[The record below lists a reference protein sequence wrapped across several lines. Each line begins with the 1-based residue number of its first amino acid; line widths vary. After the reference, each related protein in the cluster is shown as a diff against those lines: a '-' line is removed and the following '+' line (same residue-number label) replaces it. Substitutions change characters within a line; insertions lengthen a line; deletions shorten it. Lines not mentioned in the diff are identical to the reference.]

1 VTIAVT
7 TPTGHVGSHVVRLLL
22 QAGVRP
28 TVLIRDPA
36 RLDVSIRSRVDARRG
51 DLDDA
56 GFVRE
61 ATRDARALYW
71 VDPTDLGADDPNEV
85 SARLGGHA
93 ADAVRANGIPHV
105 VFQSSIGAEHRHGAG
120 LIDGLARVE
129 EQLDATGAN
138 VLHLRCGYFFTNLLP
153 NLEALRAG
161 TLPTTMSPEAT
172 LPWVDPRDIG
182 EIAAARLLAAG
193 WTGRAVQ
200 AVHGPAD
207 LSWARVAD
215 VLSAAVDRSIRVV
228 VRTGDEVRS
237 ELRTAG
243 LSERAAAGVV
253 DMTAGPYVGRPPELP
268 RTALS
273 TTPSTLAGW
282 AYTELRPALSADHG
296 QMAAPATHPDADGG
310 SG

>member
-1 VTIAVT
+1 MTILVT
-7 TPTGHVGSHVVRLLL
+7 TPTGHVGSHVVRLLV

-28 TVLIRDPA
+28 AVLARDPA
-36 RLDVSIRSRVDARRG
+36 KLDVDIRSRVAVRQG
-51 DLDDA
+51 DLADA

-61 ATRDARALYW
+61 ATRDAHALFW
-71 VDPTDLGADDPNEV
+71 VDPTDLGADDPNDV

-105 VFQSSIGAEHRHGAG
+105 VFQSSVGAEHRHGVG
-120 LIDGLARVE
+120 LIDGLGRVE
-129 EQLDATGAN
+129 DQLDATGAN
-138 VLHLRCGYFFTNLLP
+138 VLHLRCGYFFTNLVP
-153 NLEALRAG
+153 NLDALRAG

-172 LPWVDPRDIG
+172 LPWVHPRDIG
-182 EIAAARLLAAG
+182 EIVAARLLAAG

-207 LSWARVAD
+207 LSWAQVAD
-215 VLSAAVDRSIRVV
+215 ILSTATDRTIRVLV
-228 VRTGDEVRS
+228 QTGDEVRRG
-237 ELRTAG
+237 LRAAG

-253 DMTAGPYVGRPPELP
+253 DMTTGPNAGRPPELP

-282 AYTELRPALSADHG
+282 AFTELRPALSADHG
-296 QMAAPATHPDADGG
+296 RIAAPATHPHVGGG